1 MLLENAYKDKQT
13 LKCKSYDETI
23 KDILSGFRQMG
34 LNVVTH
40 SLSKNRKINSYS
52 YSSKIPELNFTQHG
66 KGTTQKQALASALA
80 ELAERFSANLYF
92 KRMYPDYNQIKN
104 SRLLQFINREHLS
117 GYQFSHQDDLENKI
131 RIEELFKNSNIPFT
145 EKQINVLKN
154 MDVAKH
160 WVDGYSVLTKKPVK
174 VPLRLLQIINRA
186 NGVASG
192 NRLEE
197 AIVHASC
204 EIFERHS
211 LSEVFAKKIIT
222 PTFDLSTLKEKSIK
236 KTIKVYERNNI
247 RILIKDFSFG
257 NRFPVVAV
265 VFINDNLEESNSYNY
280 KFEHIRVNA
289 GASYNPGIAITRCFT
304 EKIAGMRLS
313 VFKKGY
319 TSIYEDNLIKK
330 LGAKVT
336 VNESYLG
343 LIRKSRFFGDK
354 KFLTKGKVIPFIQ
367 NKETYNFL
375 MEIDYIKETC
385 KKLKSDFI
393 VVNLTHPILQF
404 PTVRVIIPGYSS
416 TLNFLNYEFEDL
428 LNWIKFGSTNTDFIH
443 MHTDGKWLNNQKYQ
457 DLLESK
463 ILRDFIQVTDSEITT
478 VSNELNGLK
487 EGLLVLASLYFNVK
501 DYEKFSVVAKLISE
515 RFIGDLKKKY
525 LYLYYLTN
533 HYLKTKN
540 EEMIL
545 IINEAYEKMKGCQKF
560 FHTKPMKNP
569 FKTWCDQ
576 ECKHQCEEKYL
587 ATLNKIVES
596 FFVNS
601 KYNDRNIMK

>member
-1 MLLENAYKDKQT
+1 MFLENAYKDKQT

-23 KDILSGFRQMG
+23 KDILSGFRKMG

-52 YSSKIPELNFTQHG
+52 YSSKIPELNFIQHG

-117 GYQFSHQDDLENKI
+117 CYTHSHQDDLEGKI
-131 RIEELFKNSNIPFT
+131 RIEELLKNSNITFT
-145 EKQINVLKN
+145 KEQIDVLKN

-160 WVDGYSVLTKKPVK
+160 WVNGYSLLTKKPIK
-174 VPLRLLQIINRA
+174 VPLRLIQIINRA

-192 NRLEE
+192 NRVEE

-211 LSEVFAKKIIT
+211 LIEVFAKKIIT
-222 PTFDLSTLKEKSIK
+222 PTFDLSTIK
-236 KTIKVYERNNI
+236 DKTINKMIKNYERNNI
-247 RILIKDFSFG
+247 RVLIKDFSLG

-265 VFINDNLEESNSYNY
+265 VFINDNLKKSNSYNY

-289 GASYNPGIAITRCFT
+289 GASYNLNVAITRCFT
-304 EKIAGMRLS
+304 EKIAGHGLS
-313 VFKKGY
+313 TFKKGY

-336 VNESYLG
+336 LNESYLG
-343 LIRKSRFFGDK
+343 LIRKARFLGDK
-354 KFLTKGKVIPFIQ
+354 KFLTKGKVIPFTQ
-367 NKETYNFL
+367 KEETYNFL
-375 MEIDYIKETC
+375 TEIDYIKETC
-385 KKLKSDFI
+385 KKLRSDFV

-416 TLNFLNYEFEDL
+416 TINFLNYKFEDL
-428 LNWIKFGSTNTDFIH
+428 MNWIKFGSVNTDFIH
-443 MHTDGKWLNNQKYQ
+443 MHTDDKWLNIQKYQ
-457 DLLESK
+457 NFLERK
-463 ILRDFIQVTDSEITT
+463 ILSDFIQVTDSKIST

-487 EGLLVLASLYFNVK
+487 EGLLILASMYFNAK
-501 DYEKFSVVAKLISE
+501 NYEKFNVVAKLISE

-540 EEMIL
+540 EEMIP
-545 IINEAYEKMKGCQKF
+545 IINNAYKKLKGCQKF
-560 FHTKPMKNP
+560 LYSKPMKNP
-569 FKTWCDQ
+569 FETWCDQ
-576 ECKHQCEEKYL
+576 ECQHQCEEKYL
-587 ATLNKIVES
+587 ATLNKMVES

-601 KYNDRNIMK
+601 KPNNENIQK